1 MRGVAGSAWSA
12 DRERAARLIES
23 GDHRGAVSALRE
35 AVREDPGGSSHALM
49 ALACFHLEEYAASVE
64 HYDAALAREPGRKDW
79 RELRMHAQANALAR
93 IRVSDAE
100 LHLFDRAEVLAP
112 PTVPRGALPSPAHA
126 RAPYRLRRTLVALGS
141 GLGFIGATLF
151 GLLTRVH
158 GRLTGYHD
166 EVWTNWYRRS
176 LFRGILTLAYMR
188 DELNRKRLR
197 DAYPKGSLTAFQT
210 TNQVPPAGVESFRTA
225 DGSWN
230 NLQNPMEGA
239 AGTRFSRNV
248 ETGAIRPERGE
259 RLLTPNPRE
268 VSRVLLTRGHTMKEA
283 PFLNLLAAAWI
294 QFQTHDWV
302 SHGDNLP
309 QDVHEIPLS
318 ESDDVRS
325 QYLLRAMSVGKTQ
338 PDPTRA
344 PQGEEAPVSHL
355 NEVTHWWDGSQ
366 IYGSDWKTLRR
377 LRSGLDGKL
386 RIEGDGRLP
395 TGSNGIE
402 ETGFVRNWWVGL
414 SILHTLFV
422 KEHNAICV
430 RLRAKY
436 PHWEDV
442 RVFNVARL
450 INAAVIAKIHTIE
463 WTPAI
468 LPNRVVNAGL
478 NANWYGLATNFLRS
492 RESRRTLA
500 EIKLRNAEL
509 GGVVGN
515 PIDKHGVP
523 FSLTEEFV
531 EVYRL
536 HSLLPEAVELRR
548 HQDDSLIEHLPLAM
562 TRQAGSSTLTGR
574 VSMTDLLYSFG
585 RQCSGALE
593 LNNFPRFLQEL
604 SVPGHAVVDLGAVD
618 ILRAR
623 ERGVPRYN
631 EFRRQLLL
639 RPIRTLRDLTD
650 DEGEL
655 RRLEA
660 VYGRDVEALDLL
672 IGTLAEQSP
681 SRRPTNFGFGE
692 TLFQIFILNATRRLQ
707 ADRFYTTCYNA
718 ETYTK
723 EGLDWIDDAD
733 LRTVLLR
740 HHPEL
745 ANTGLANIRNAFEP
759 WDSGERLDP
768 ARHPLRAFDPELGPD
783 PWAVEPP
790 GSTSRRSGSGR

>member
-1 MRGVAGSAWSA
+1 MAGGDWPAQ
-12 DRERAARLIES
+12 RERAIRWIES
-23 GDHRGAVSALRE
+23 GDYRAALGELRE
-35 AVREDPGGSSHALM
+35 AIRDDPSGASRALA
-49 ALACFHLEEYAASVE
+49 ALACLHLEDYTAAVE
-64 HYDAALAREPGRKDW
+64 HYDAALAREPEREDW
-79 RELRMHAQANALAR
+79 RGLRARAHANAVSR
-93 IRVSDAE
+93 IEASGPALRF
-100 LHLFDRAEVLAP
+100 FDRAAVLAP
-112 PTVPRGALPSPAHA
+112 PTPPAGALPVPAGASGPH
-126 RAPYRLRRTLVALGS
+126 RFRRPLLVLGS
-141 GLGFIGATLF
+141 GLGVLGAALF
-151 GLLTRVH
+151 GLLTRVY
-158 GRLTGYHD
+158 GGLAGYQD
-166 EVWTNWYRRS
+166 EVWTNWSRRS
-176 LFRGILTLAYMR
+176 LCRGILTLAHMR

-197 DAYPKGSLTAFQT
+197 DAYPKGSLTAFQARG
-210 TNQVPPAGVESFRTA
+210 QVPPAGVESYRTA

-248 ETGAIRPERGE
+248 ETGAIRPEIGA

-268 VSRVLLTRGHTMKEA
+268 VSRVLLTRGDTMKEV

-302 SHGDNLP
+302 SHGDNL
-309 QDVHEIPLS
+309 QQAVHRIPLS
-318 ESDDVRS
+318 DDDSVRDK
-325 QYLLRAMSVGKTQ
+325 YLLREMTVGRTQ
-338 PDPTRA
+338 PDPTRL
-344 PQGEEAPVSHL
+344 PDGEEMPVTYL
-355 NEVTHWWDGSQ
+355 NEVTHWWDASQ
-366 IYGSDWKTLRR
+366 IYGSDWETQRR

-386 RIEGDGRLP
+386 RLEADGRLP
-395 TGSNGIE
+395 TGSDGIE

-414 SILHTLFV
+414 SLLHTLFA

-430 RLRAKY
+430 RLKTQHPR
-436 PHWEDV
+436 WEDA

-468 LPNRVVNAGL
+468 LPNRTLNAAL
-478 NANWYGLATNFLRS
+478 NANWYGLMTNLLRS
-492 RESRRTLA
+492 RESRKTVA
-500 EIKLRNAEL
+500 EVNLRHPEL

-536 HSLLPEAVELRR
+536 HSLLPEAIELRR
-548 HQDDSLIEHLPLAM
+548 YRDDSGIERVPMPM
-562 TRQAGSSTLTGR
+562 TRQAGSSRLSGR
-574 VSMTDLLYSFG
+574 VRMTDLLYSFG
-585 RQCSGALE
+585 KQSAGALE

-604 SVPGHAVVDLGAVD
+604 SVPGHPVLDLGAID

-639 RPIRTLRDLTD
+639 KPIRTFRDLTD
-650 DEGEL
+650 DEEQLG
-655 RRLEA
+655 RLEA
-660 VYGRDVEALDLL
+660 VYGGDVEALDLL

-723 EGLDWIDDAD
+723 EGLDWIDAAD
-733 LRTVLLR
+733 LRTVILR

-745 ANTGLANIRNAFEP
+745 LDTGLENIRNAFEP
-759 WDSGERLDP
+759 WDDGERLDP

-783 PWAVEPP
+783 PWAGKRRPP
-790 GSTSRRSGSGR
+790 GRG

>member
-1 MRGVAGSAWSA
+1 M
-12 DRERAARLIES
+12 
-23 GDHRGAVSALRE
+23 
-35 AVREDPGGSSHALM
+35 
-49 ALACFHLEEYAASVE
+49 
-64 HYDAALAREPGRKDW
+64 
-79 RELRMHAQANALAR
+79 
-93 IRVSDAE
+93 
-100 LHLFDRAEVLAP
+100 
-112 PTVPRGALPSPAHA
+112 
-126 RAPYRLRRTLVALGS
+126 
-141 GLGFIGATLF
+141 
-151 GLLTRVH
+151 
-158 GRLTGYHD
+158 
-166 EVWTNWYRRS
+166 
-176 LFRGILTLAYMR
+176 
-188 DELNRKRLR
+188 
-197 DAYPKGSLTAFQT
+197 
-210 TNQVPPAGVESFRTA
+210 
-225 DGSWN
+225 
-230 NLQNPMEGA
+230 
-239 AGTRFSRNV
+239 
-248 ETGAIRPERGE
+248 
-259 RLLTPNPRE
+259 TPNPRE
-268 VSRVLLTRGHTMKEA
+268 VSRVLLTRGDTMKEV

-309 QDVHEIPLS
+309 QAVHRIPLS
-318 ESDDVRS
+318 DDDSVRDK
-325 QYLLRAMSVGKTQ
+325 YLLREMTVGRTQ
-338 PDPTRA
+338 PDPTRL
-344 PQGEEAPVSHL
+344 PDGEETPVTYL
-355 NEVTHWWDGSQ
+355 NEVTHWWDASQ
-366 IYGSDWKTLRR
+366 IYGSDWETQRR

-386 RIEGDGRLP
+386 RLEADGRLP
-395 TGSNGIE
+395 TGSDGIE

-414 SILHTLFV
+414 SLLHTLFA

-430 RLRAKY
+430 RLKTQHPR
-436 PHWEDV
+436 WEDA

-468 LPNRVVNAGL
+468 LPNRTLNAAL
-478 NANWYGLATNFLRS
+478 NANWYGLMTNLLRS
-492 RESRRTLA
+492 RERRKTVA
-500 EIKLRNAEL
+500 EVDLRHPEL

-536 HSLLPEAVELRR
+536 HSLLPEAIELRR
-548 HQDDSLIEHLPLAM
+548 YRDDSVIERVPMPM
-562 TRQAGSSTLTGR
+562 TRQAGSSRLSGR

-585 RQCSGALE
+585 KQPAGALE

-604 SVPGHAVVDLGAVD
+604 SVPGHPVLDLGAID

-639 RPIRTLRDLTD
+639 KPIRTFRDLTD
-650 DEGEL
+650 DDEQL
-655 RRLEA
+655 SRLEA
-660 VYGRDVEALDLL
+660 VYGGDVEALDLL

-723 EGLDWIDDAD
+723 EGLDWIDAAD

-745 ANTGLANIRNAFEP
+745 LDTGLENIRNAFEP
-759 WDSGERLDP
+759 WDDGERLDP
-768 ARHPLRAFDPELGPD
+768 VRHPLRAFDPELGPD
-783 PWAVEPP
+783 PWAGKRRPP
-790 GSTSRRSGSGR
+790 GRG